1 MTPSL
6 YYNTVTP
13 LLREILDKLMRAPE
27 LSLFRLVGG
36 TSLSLRLG
44 HRESVDIDMF
54 TEQDYGT
61 IDWRAIYELLR
72 REFAYADNRIQEDG
86 LHSFGES
93 FYLGESEFKRVKVDL
108 FYTDPFL
115 QPAEQID
122 GIRMAAL
129 EDIVA
134 MKVDVVL
141 RGGRKKDFWDLH
153 ELKQN
158 YTIGQM
164 LDLHRQRYPWTHERE
179 TIIRNFTS
187 FQLADEDFDPN
198 CLRGKYWEFI
208 KMDFVNWLQEYKLIS
223 PKQGKKQQMKFI
235 RCFLQPLG
243 ADRSG
248 NGPAGSTVNIGLF
261 MKSGK
266 K

>member
-6 YYNTVTP
+6 YYNTVKP

-54 TEQDYGT
+54 TGQDYGT

-223 PKQGKKQQMKFI
+223 PKQ
-235 RCFLQPLG
+235 
-243 ADRSG
+243 ARS
-248 NGPAGSTVNIGLF
+248 S
-261 MKSGK
+261 K
-266 K
+266 

>member
-1 MTPSL
+1 M
-6 YYNTVTP
+6 
-13 LLREILDKLMRAPE
+13 
-27 LSLFRLVGG
+27 
-36 TSLSLRLG
+36 
-44 HRESVDIDMF
+44 
-54 TEQDYGT
+54 
-61 IDWRAIYELLR
+61 LR

-223 PKQGKKQQMKFI
+223 PKQ
-235 RCFLQPLG
+235 
-243 ADRSG
+243 ARS
-248 NGPAGSTVNIGLF
+248 S
-261 MKSGK
+261 K
-266 K
+266 